1 MVASFLRYTLAEK
14 QTSSIF
20 AKPKGQN
27 MFLILLPFE
36 INYTFSKTKTQL
48 FFGTQLDD
56 LIRFSLTQHFGVRQ
70 QFKKA
75 GIFRVSML
83 LSGLPTR
90 VWSDPYIA
98 NLDRIETDRNS
109 LGFRFMWDL
118 IFNSGLRVQYSLK
131 KIKLDSELSGEYI
144 GLPLSER
151 KLLDRNGFT
160 HSFELLY
167 WIKLK
172 NKHMLA
178 PSLVFVYDDRNGE
191 ARAQNAY
198 QLRLNYTWL
207 GKRFSVSANTM
218 FGYSEFKASNPIY
231 QKTQQDTYYS
241 LVATG
246 YYKNPWGWKIGNSE
260 PMNFFLNVAI
270 YRSNTNI
277 DFYFR
282 DAFLIS
288 AGVFF
293 RWAKN

>member
-1 MVASFLRYTLAEK
+1 
-14 QTSSIF
+14 
-20 AKPKGQN
+20 
-27 MFLILLPFE
+27 
-36 INYTFSKTKTQL
+36 
-48 FFGTQLDD
+48 
-56 LIRFSLTQHFGVRQ
+56 
-70 QFKKA
+70 
-75 GIFRVSML
+75 
-83 LSGLPTR
+83 
-90 VWSDPYIA
+90 
-98 NLDRIETDRNS
+98 
-109 LGFRFMWDL
+109 
-118 IFNSGLRVQYSLK
+118 
-131 KIKLDSELSGEYI
+131 
-144 GLPLSER
+144 
-151 KLLDRNGFT
+151 
-160 HSFELLY
+160 
-167 WIKLK
+167 
-172 NKHMLA
+172 MLA

-198 QLRLNYTWL
+198 RLRLNYTWL